1 MRKSTMKKTKY
12 LYGSLIFLAII
23 ATVVGFKA
31 YDNMWVGVLSA
42 VIVVIP
48 SVYSIIPLIIEQHQ
62 LKNAKKNRLTE
73 SIFTDRMN
81 DLEDIIRILNINE
94 HCVEIAGNEEQCGKS
109 WMAKRLC
116 DFINNPNDSEFKNIQ
131 YKCHYVKADYLDM
144 DRLTDNEFNKYFID
158 NIVTNKTV
166 LIFDHVVKISV
177 ILDKQK
183 QFHFQMIYILKQRVD
198 LALTTHTMSEFPQ
211 NHIDELQRKIGEIYP
226 NISTLTQ
233 SEINTLFQL
242 TDGNIGRIAALLSEQ
257 KGVSWIKDIS
267 NKTPTEY
274 EKCLHKIELDI
285 IVGKYQLAR
294 KKLSKFEAEY
304 KNDFNSN
311 THLTYKY
318 NLILSNC
325 EHMLNQY
332 ETALATLSIIE
343 IPMYKKYN
351 QDFEIELQKAHYNK
365 HLWNCNEALEILD
378 NIKDNS
384 FAALV
389 DSLGILAAKYFIN
402 DLSVPY
408 SSDDSLKEF
417 KKSFYKASKSFLKR
431 NDHDNYKLKRYE
443 PIFIFYDEKP
453 KKEDILIQSIN
464 EVIKIYEG
472 ENNRLRANA
481 YFIKAEIYRLY
492 QQYEKA
498 IIEYKRCM
506 DVTIDNNIRLQTNLM
521 MYYLLKVKGINSNYE
536 LMTDNEISRLC
547 QDNIYSCKVRYR
559 IRNIELGDPNAAE
572 IQEQIDSRIMPIL

>member
-1 MRKSTMKKTKY
+1 MNKTKC
-12 LYGSLIFLAII
+12 LYISLVFLAII
-23 ATVVGFKA
+23 ATIVGFKA
-31 YDNMWVGVLSA
+31 YNNIGVGVFSA

-48 SVYSIIPLIIEQHQ
+48 SIYSVIPIIIEQH
-62 LKNAKKNRLTE
+62 KSRNARKNRLTE
-73 SIFTDRMN
+73 SIFTDRKN

-94 HCVEIAGNEEQCGKS
+94 HCIEIAGNEEQCGKS

-116 DFINNPNDSEFKNIQ
+116 DFINNPKDSEFKNIQ
-131 YKCHYVKADYLDM
+131 HKCQYIMADYLDM
-144 DRLTDNEFNKYFID
+144 DSLTTKEFDKYFID
-158 NIVTNKTV
+158 NIITSKTV
-166 LIFDHVVKISV
+166 LIFDNVEKISA
-177 ILDKQK
+177 ILGKQK
-183 QFHFQMIYILKQRVD
+183 QFHFQMIYILKNKTN

-211 NHIDELQRKIGEIYP
+211 NEINELQNKISQIYP

-233 SEINTLFQL
+233 FEINTLFQL
-242 TDGNIGRIAALLSEQ
+242 TDGNIGRITALLSEQ

-274 EKCLHKIELDI
+274 EKYLHKIELDI
-285 IVGKYQLAR
+285 IVGKYPTAR
-294 KKLSKFEAEY
+294 DNLRKFEVEY
-304 KNDFNSN
+304 KNNFSN
-311 THLTYKY
+311 NMHLTYKY

-343 IPMYKKYN
+343 TPSYKKYN
-351 QDFEIELQKAHYNK
+351 QKYEIELYKAHYNK
-365 HLWNCNEALEILD
+365 HLWHCNEALEILD
-378 NIKDNS
+378 SIKDNS

-408 SSDDSLKEF
+408 SYDDSLKEF
-417 KKSFYKASKSFLKR
+417 KKKFFNASNSSLNCTDFDK
-431 NDHDNYKLKRYE
+431 YKLKRYK
-443 PIFIFYDEKP
+443 PIFIFYDKKP
-453 KKEDILIQSIN
+453 SKEDMLIQCID
-464 EVIKIYEG
+464 EVIKVYEG

-492 QQYEKA
+492 KQYDKSV
-498 IIEYKRCM
+498 IEYKHCT

-521 MYYLLKVKGINSNYE
+521 MYYLIKVKGLNLDYE
-536 LMTDNEISRLC
+536 LMPDNEINNLC
-547 QDNIYSCKVRYR
+547 QDNAYSCIVRHR

>member
-1 MRKSTMKKTKY
+1 MKKTTGL
-12 LYGSLIFLAII
+12 LYGSLIVLAIFATIIGFI
-23 ATVVGFKA
+23 AYGNLWA
-31 YDNMWVGVLSA
+31 GVLST
-42 VIVVIP
+42 VIVMIP
-48 SVYSIIPLIIEQHQ
+48 AVYSAIPFIREWYQ
-62 LKNAKKNRLTE
+62 LKNARKNRLTE
-73 SIFTDRMN
+73 SIFTDRIS

-116 DFINNPNDSEFKNIQ
+116 DFINNPNDSDFKNIQ
-131 YKCHYVKADYLDM
+131 CKCHYVKADYLDM
-144 DRLTDNEFNKYFID
+144 DILTDNEFNKYFID
-158 NIVTNKTV
+158 NIVTNKSV

-198 LALTTHTMSEFPQ
+198 LALTTHTMSEFPK
-211 NHIDELQRKIGEIYP
+211 NHIDDLQRKIGEIYP

-233 SEINTLFQL
+233 SEINILFQL
-242 TDGNIGRIAALLSEQ
+242 TDGNIGRITALLSEQ

-274 EKCLHKIELDI
+274 EKYLNKIELDI
-285 IVGKYQLAR
+285 IVGKYQKAR
-294 KKLSKFEAEY
+294 ENLSKFEAEY

-318 NLILSNC
+318 NFILSNC

-351 QDFEIELQKAHYNK
+351 KDFKIELQKGHYNK

-378 NIKDNS
+378 NIKENS

-408 SSDDSLKEF
+408 SSDDSLEEF
-417 KKSFYKASKSFLKR
+417 KKKFNKASNSSLKR
-431 NDHDNYKLKRYE
+431 DDQDNYKLKRYE
-443 PIFIFYDEKP
+443 PIFIFYDKKP
-453 KKEDILIQSIN
+453 KKEDILIQSIDK
-464 EVIKIYEG
+464 VIKVYES

-492 QQYEKA
+492 QQYDKS
-498 IIEYKRCM
+498 IIEYKRCI
-506 DVTIDNNIRLQTNLM
+506 DVTIDDNIRIQTNLM
-521 MYYLLKVKGINSNYE
+521 IYYLIKVKGIKLNYE
-536 LMTDNEISRLC
+536 LMTDDEISRLC
-547 QDNIYSCKVRYR
+547 QANVYSCIVRHR
-559 IRNIELGDPNAAE
+559 IRNIELDDPNATE

>member
-1 MRKSTMKKTKY
+1 MKKTTCL
-12 LYGSLIFLAII
+12 LYGSLIVLAIFATIIGFI
-23 ATVVGFKA
+23 AYGNLWT
-31 YDNMWVGVLSA
+31 GVLST
-42 VIVVIP
+42 VIVMIP
-48 SVYSIIPLIIEQHQ
+48 AVYSAIPFIREWHQ
-62 LKNAKKNRLTE
+62 LKNARKNRLTE
-73 SIFTDRMN
+73 SIFTDRMS

-131 YKCHYVKADYLDM
+131 CKCHYVKADYLDM
-144 DRLTDNEFNKYFID
+144 DSLTDNEFNKYFID

-211 NHIDELQRKIGEIYP
+211 NHIDDLQRKIGEIYP

-233 SEINTLFQL
+233 TEINTLFQL
-242 TDGNIGRIAALLSEQ
+242 TDGNIGRITALLSEQ

-267 NKTPTEY
+267 NNEPTEY
-274 EKCLHKIELDI
+274 EKCLRKIELDI
-285 IVGKYQLAR
+285 IVGKYQIAR
-294 KKLSKFEAEY
+294 KNLSKFEAEY

-311 THLTYKY
+311 IHLTYKY
-318 NLILSNC
+318 NFILSNC

-332 ETALATLSIIE
+332 EIALATLSIIE
-343 IPMYKKYN
+343 MPMYKKYN
-351 QDFEIELQKAHYNK
+351 KGFKIELQKAHYNK

-402 DLSVPY
+402 DLSVSY
-408 SSDDSLKEF
+408 SSDNSLEEF
-417 KKSFYKASKSFLKR
+417 KKKFYQASNSSLKR
-431 NDHDNYKLKRYE
+431 DDQDNYKLKRYE
-443 PIFIFYDEKP
+443 PIFLFYDKKP
-453 KKEDILIQSIN
+453 KEEDILLQSID
-464 EVIKIYEG
+464 EVIKVYEG

-492 QQYEKA
+492 QQYDKS
-498 IIEYKRCM
+498 ILEYKRCM
-506 DVTIDNNIRLQTNLM
+506 DVTIDDNIRIQTNLM
-521 MYYLLKVKGINSNYE
+521 IYYLIKVKGIKLDYE
-536 LMTDNEISRLC
+536 LMPDDEISCLC
-547 QDNIYSCKVRYR
+547 QDNVYSCIVRHR
-559 IRNIELGDPNAAE
+559 IRNIELNDPNATE

>member
-1 MRKSTMKKTKY
+1 MNKTKC
-12 LYGSLIFLAII
+12 LYISLGVLAII
-23 ATVVGFKA
+23 ATIVGFRA
-31 YDNMWVGVLSA
+31 YNNIWVGVLSA

-48 SVYSIIPLIIEQHQ
+48 SIYSVIPLIIEQHKS
-62 LKNAKKNRLTE
+62 KNARKNRLTE
-73 SIFTDRMN
+73 SIFTDRKN

-116 DFINNPNDSEFKNIQ
+116 DFINNPKDSEFKNIQ
-131 YKCHYVKADYLDM
+131 YKCQYIKADYLDM
-144 DRLTDNEFNKYFID
+144 DSLTAKEFDKYFID
-158 NIVTNKTV
+158 NIITSKNV
-166 LIFDHVVKISV
+166 LSFDNVEKISA

-183 QFHFQMIYILKQRVD
+183 QFHFQMIYILKNKIN

-211 NHIDELQRKIGEIYP
+211 NNINELQNKISKIYP

-233 SEINTLFQL
+233 FEINTLFQL
-242 TDGNIGRIAALLSEQ
+242 TDGNIGRITALLSEQ

-274 EKCLHKIELDI
+274 EKCLHKIEIDI
-285 IVGKYQLAR
+285 IVGKYQIAR
-294 KKLSKFEAEY
+294 DNLRKFEVEY
-304 KNDFNSN
+304 KNNFSN
-311 THLTYKY
+311 NMHLTYKY

-343 IPMYKKYN
+343 IPSYKKYN
-351 QDFEIELQKAHYNK
+351 QKYEIELHKAHYNK
-365 HLWNCNEALEILD
+365 HLWHCNEALEILD
-378 NIKDNS
+378 SIKDNS

-417 KKSFYKASKSFLKR
+417 KKKFFNASNSSLNCTDF
-431 NDHDNYKLKRYE
+431 DNYKLKRYK
-443 PIFIFYDEKP
+443 PIFIFYDKKP
-453 KKEDILIQSIN
+453 SKEEMLIQCID
-464 EVIKIYEG
+464 EVIKVYEG

-492 QQYEKA
+492 KQYDKSV
-498 IIEYKRCM
+498 IEYKHCM
-506 DVTIDNNIRLQTNLM
+506 DVTIDNNIRLQTNLI
-521 MYYLLKVKGINSNYE
+521 MYYLIKVKGLNLDYE
-536 LMTDNEISRLC
+536 LMPDNEINNLC
-547 QDNIYSCKVRYR
+547 QDNAYSCIVRHR

-572 IQEQIDSRIMPIL
+572 IQEQIDTRIMPIL

>member
-1 MRKSTMKKTKY
+1 MKKTTCL
-12 LYGSLIFLAII
+12 LYGSLIVLAIFATIIGFI
-23 ATVVGFKA
+23 AYG
-31 YDNMWVGVLSA
+31 NLWVGVLST
-42 VIVVIP
+42 VIVMIP
-48 SVYSIIPLIIEQHQ
+48 AVYSAIPFIREWHQ
-62 LKNAKKNRLTE
+62 LKNARKNRLTE
-73 SIFTDRMN
+73 SIFTDRMS

-94 HCVEIAGNEEQCGKS
+94 HCVEIAGKEEQCGKS

-116 DFINNPNDSEFKNIQ
+116 DFINNPNDLDFKNIQ
-131 YKCHYVKADYLDM
+131 CKCHYVKADYLDM
-144 DRLTDNEFNKYFID
+144 DSLTYNEFNKYFID

-211 NHIDELQRKIGEIYP
+211 NHIDDLQRKIGEIYP

-233 SEINTLFQL
+233 TEINTLFQL
-242 TDGNIGRIAALLSEQ
+242 TDGNIGRITALLSEQ

-267 NKTPTEY
+267 NNAPTEY

-285 IVGKYQLAR
+285 IVGKYQIAR
-294 KKLSKFEAEY
+294 KNLLKFETEY

-311 THLTYKY
+311 LHLTYKY
-318 NLILSNC
+318 NFILSNC

-351 QDFEIELQKAHYNK
+351 KGFKIELQKAHYNK

-408 SSDDSLKEF
+408 SSDNSLEEF
-417 KKSFYKASKSFLKR
+417 KKKFYKASNSSLKR
-431 NDHDNYKLKRYE
+431 DDQDNYKLKRYE
-443 PIFIFYDEKP
+443 PIFLFYDKKP
-453 KKEDILIQSIN
+453 KKEDILLQSID
-464 EVIKIYEG
+464 EVIKVYEG

-492 QQYEKA
+492 QQYDKS
-498 IIEYKRCM
+498 ILEYKRCM
-506 DVTIDNNIRLQTNLM
+506 DVTIDDNIRIQTNLM
-521 MYYLLKVKGINSNYE
+521 IYYLIKVKGIKLNYE
-536 LMTDNEISRLC
+536 LMPDDEISRLC
-547 QDNIYSCKVRYR
+547 QDNVYSCIVRHR
-559 IRNIELGDPNAAE
+559 IRNIELNDPNATE

>member
-1 MRKSTMKKTKY
+1 MKKTTCL
-12 LYGSLIFLAII
+12 LYGSLIVLAIFATIIGFI
-23 ATVVGFKA
+23 AYGNLWA
-31 YDNMWVGVLSA
+31 GVLST
-42 VIVVIP
+42 VIVMIP
-48 SVYSIIPLIIEQHQ
+48 AVYSAIPFIREWHQ
-62 LKNAKKNRLTE
+62 LKNARKNRLTE
-73 SIFTDRMN
+73 SIFTDRMS

-116 DFINNPNDSEFKNIQ
+116 DFINNPNDSDFKNIQ
-131 YKCHYVKADYLDM
+131 CKCHYVKADYLDM
-144 DRLTDNEFNKYFID
+144 DSLTDNEFNKYFID

-211 NHIDELQRKIGEIYP
+211 NHIDDLQRKIGEIYP

-233 SEINTLFQL
+233 TEINTLFQL
-242 TDGNIGRIAALLSEQ
+242 TDGNIGRITALLSEQ

-267 NKTPTEY
+267 NNAPTEY

-285 IVGKYQLAR
+285 IVGKYQIAR
-294 KKLSKFEAEY
+294 KNLLKFEAEY

-311 THLTYKY
+311 MHLTYKY
-318 NLILSNC
+318 NFILSNC

-351 QDFEIELQKAHYNK
+351 KGFKIELQKAHYNK

-408 SSDDSLKEF
+408 SSDNSLEEF
-417 KKSFYKASKSFLKR
+417 KNKFYKASNSSLKR
-431 NDHDNYKLKRYE
+431 DDQDNYKLKRYE
-443 PIFIFYDEKP
+443 PIFLFYDKKP
-453 KKEDILIQSIN
+453 KKEDILLQSID
-464 EVIKIYEG
+464 EVIKAYEG

-492 QQYEKA
+492 QQYDKS
-498 IIEYKRCM
+498 ILEYKRCT
-506 DVTIDNNIRLQTNLM
+506 DVTTDDNIRIQTNLM
-521 MYYLLKVKGINSNYE
+521 IYYLIKVKGIKLNYE
-536 LMTDNEISRLC
+536 LMPDDEISRLC
-547 QDNIYSCKVRYR
+547 QDNVYSCIVRHR
-559 IRNIELGDPNAAE
+559 IRNIELNDPNATE

>member
-1 MRKSTMKKTKY
+1 MKKTTCL
-12 LYGSLIFLAII
+12 LYGSLIALAIFATIIGFI
-23 ATVVGFKA
+23 AYSTLWA
-31 YDNMWVGVLSA
+31 GVLST
-42 VIVVIP
+42 VIVMIP
-48 SVYSIIPLIIEQHQ
+48 AVYSAIPFIREWHQ
-62 LKNAKKNRLTE
+62 LKNARKNRLTE
-73 SIFTDRMN
+73 SIFTDRMS

-116 DFINNPNDSEFKNIQ
+116 DFINNPNDSDFKNIQ
-131 YKCHYVKADYLDM
+131 CKCHYVKADYLDM
-144 DRLTDNEFNKYFID
+144 DSLTDNEFNKYFID

-166 LIFDHVVKISV
+166 LIFDHVVKISI

-211 NHIDELQRKIGEIYP
+211 KHIDELQRKIGEIYP

-233 SEINTLFQL
+233 TEINTLFQL
-242 TDGNIGRIAALLSEQ
+242 TDGNIGRITALLSEQ

-267 NKTPTEY
+267 NNTPNEY

-285 IVGKYQLAR
+285 IVGKYQIAR
-294 KKLSKFEAEY
+294 KNLSKFEAEY

-311 THLTYKY
+311 MHLTYKY
-318 NLILSNC
+318 NFILSNC

-332 ETALATLSIIE
+332 ETALDTLSIIE

-351 QDFEIELQKAHYNK
+351 KGFKIELQKAHYNK
-365 HLWNCNEALEILD
+365 HLWNCNEALEILN

-408 SSDDSLKEF
+408 SSDNSLEEF
-417 KKSFYKASKSFLKR
+417 KKKFYKASNSSLKR
-431 NDHDNYKLKRYE
+431 DDQDNYKLKRYE
-443 PIFIFYDEKP
+443 PIFLFYDKKP
-453 KKEDILIQSIN
+453 KKEDILLQSID
-464 EVIKIYEG
+464 EVIKVYEG

-492 QQYEKA
+492 QQYDKS
-498 IIEYKRCM
+498 ILEYKRCM
-506 DVTIDNNIRLQTNLM
+506 DVTIDDNIRIQTNLM
-521 MYYLLKVKGINSNYE
+521 IYYLIKVKGIKLNYE
-536 LMTDNEISRLC
+536 LMPDDEISRLC
-547 QDNIYSCKVRYR
+547 QDNVYSCKVRHR
-559 IRNIELGDPNAAE
+559 IRNIELNDPNATE

>member
-1 MRKSTMKKTKY
+1 MKKTTCL
-12 LYGSLIFLAII
+12 LYGSLIALAIFATIIGFI
-23 ATVVGFKA
+23 AYSTLWA
-31 YDNMWVGVLSA
+31 GVLST
-42 VIVVIP
+42 VIVMIP
-48 SVYSIIPLIIEQHQ
+48 AVYSAIPFIREWHQ
-62 LKNAKKNRLTE
+62 LKNARKNRLTE
-73 SIFTDRMN
+73 SIFTDRMS

-116 DFINNPNDSEFKNIQ
+116 DFINNPNDSDFKNIQ
-131 YKCHYVKADYLDM
+131 CKCHYVKADYLDM
-144 DRLTDNEFNKYFID
+144 DSLTDNEFNKYFID

-166 LIFDHVVKISV
+166 LIFDHVVKISI

-211 NHIDELQRKIGEIYP
+211 KHIDELQRKIGEIYP

-233 SEINTLFQL
+233 TEINTLFQL
-242 TDGNIGRIAALLSEQ
+242 TDGNIGRITALLSEQ

-267 NKTPTEY
+267 NNTPTEY
-274 EKCLHKIELDI
+274 EKCLQKIELDI
-285 IVGKYQLAR
+285 IVGKYQIAR
-294 KKLSKFEAEY
+294 KNLSKFEAEY

-311 THLTYKY
+311 MHLTYKY
-318 NLILSNC
+318 NFILSNC

-332 ETALATLSIIE
+332 ETALDTLSIIE

-351 QDFEIELQKAHYNK
+351 KGFKIELQKAHYNK
-365 HLWNCNEALEILD
+365 HLWNCNEALEILN

-408 SSDDSLKEF
+408 SSDNSLEEF
-417 KKSFYKASKSFLKR
+417 KKKFYKASNSSLKR
-431 NDHDNYKLKRYE
+431 DDQDNYKLKRYE
-443 PIFIFYDEKP
+443 PIFLFYDKKP
-453 KKEDILIQSIN
+453 KKEDILLQSID
-464 EVIKIYEG
+464 EVIKVYEG

-492 QQYEKA
+492 QQYDKS
-498 IIEYKRCM
+498 ILEYKRCM
-506 DVTIDNNIRLQTNLM
+506 DVTIDDNIRIQTNLM
-521 MYYLLKVKGINSNYE
+521 IYYLIKVKGIKLNYE
-536 LMTDNEISRLC
+536 LMPDDEISRLC
-547 QDNIYSCKVRYR
+547 QDNVYSCKVRHR
-559 IRNIELGDPNAAE
+559 IRNIELNDPNATE